1 MLSRIFDYISNLEI
15 VQHQSSITPDCS
27 VGVLCADEELKTPAL
42 QVRITQFLL
51 VTRAVT
57 VTEFGCGHYLLQR

>member
-27 VGVLCADEELKTPAL
+27 VGVLCAEEELKTRPRSWIAYA
-42 QVRITQFLL
+42 VCSSRP
-51 VTRAVT
+51 AVT
-57 VTEFGCGHYLLQR
+57 DLRQLTYGN